1 MHEIYNTP
9 TKTTTSMSS
18 QERDSH
24 YANEMVIRPQRPS
37 DIGMP
42 VSPCKS
48 ETVHRWLNTVLQ
60 REGRLAMLEGGED
73 ANGDL
78 DIPGGSAAD
87 AHQ

>member
-1 MHEIYNTP
+1 
-9 TKTTTSMSS
+9 MSS